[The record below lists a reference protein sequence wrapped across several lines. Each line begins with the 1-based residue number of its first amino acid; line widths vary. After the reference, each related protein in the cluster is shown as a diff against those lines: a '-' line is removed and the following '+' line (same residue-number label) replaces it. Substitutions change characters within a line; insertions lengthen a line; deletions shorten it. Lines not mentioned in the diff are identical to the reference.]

1 MVNSSAKLPNFKNL
15 FPAQLAS
22 ESHRRE
28 TNSSGSIASF
38 ELMVTG

>member
-22 ESHRRE
+22 ESHGE
-28 TNSSGSIASF
+28 TNSSGNIVSF